1 MYLKAFFML
10 QCVVVLAIVYMI
22 YAVVYRLYFHPL
34 ARFPGPKLASI
45 TYWYEFYYDIIRRG
59 QYTFKLR
66 ELHEKYGQF
75 SLSLSLGS
83 SRLVQFVGGLG
94 LNRHGVGLG

>member
-1 MYLKAFFML
+1 MVQYVAALATVYL
-10 QCVVVLAIVYMI
+10 V
-22 YAVVYRLYFHPL
+22 YAVIYRLYFHPL

-75 SLSLSLGS
+75 
-83 SRLVQFVGGLG
+83 VQFFQCIGGFG
-94 LNRHGVGLG
+94 